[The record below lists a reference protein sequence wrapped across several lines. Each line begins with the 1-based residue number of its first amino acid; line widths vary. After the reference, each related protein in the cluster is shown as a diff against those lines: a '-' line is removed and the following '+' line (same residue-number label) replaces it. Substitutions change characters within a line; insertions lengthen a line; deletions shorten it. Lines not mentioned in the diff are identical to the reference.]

1 MAAALVS
8 IISMAVLGLPVAL
21 AVDRRA
27 RGPLLIGT
35 AFLYGS
41 GLVFFVL
48 LVLSVLHIPWSLL
61 SVTVA
66 GLLGCSVVWF
76 AGRRT
81 QDPGPPALSTQHSAP
96 HLLDLVT
103 LLTLSGYALYATLA
117 HLWEWDFWA
126 IWGLKAR
133 VFLEQ
138 GGIDWRFLGSRWN
151 VFAHPDYPL
160 LVPLNYDFVAL
171 LGGGWSDRWLGVLFV
186 AWAAA
191 VLLIVRGLAAQELPP
206 LPASL
211 LTLAVASL
219 AVSGYV
225 GLAEGTLIAFS
236 GAGVLFIRRAMLF
249 EDAAAWRHGALLLGL
264 AANVKNEGL
273 ALLVAVGIAVLVLRP
288 RMILRLWPAAALAAP
303 WLILRATHALPT
315 DIVAGSVFSRIVARL
330 PYVVPMAR
338 FLLDQLHEPWFWLA
352 LIAGIVIAPAARRR
366 REALVLLV
374 TAVQLAFFITSYLA
388 TPHDPRWHIATSWPR
403 LTVQLALPITFAVI
417 MMLAVSFPGVEESAD
432 AEARSEQP

>member
-8 IISMAVLGLPVAL
+8 IVSMAVLGLPVAL
-21 AVDRRA
+21 AADRRA
-27 RGPLLIGT
+27 RGPLLVGT

-48 LVLSVLHIPWSLL
+48 LALSVIGVRWSLIT
-61 SVTVA
+61 VVA
-66 GLLGCSVVWF
+66 GLLGCWVAAVVIWWL
-76 AGRRT
+76 RRNQVT
-81 QDPGPPALSTQHSAP
+81 QKPGNPVRP
-96 HLLDLVT
+96 HLLDLIT
-103 LLTLSGYALYATLA
+103 LLTLTGYALYATIA
-117 HLWEWDFWA
+117 HLWEWDYWA

-133 VFLEQ
+133 VFLEH
-138 GGIDWRFLGSRWN
+138 GGIDWRFLESRWN

-186 AWAAA
+186 AWAVA
-191 VLLIVRGLAAQELPP
+191 VLLIVRGLAAQELPAF
-206 LPASL
+206 PASL
-211 LTLAVASL
+211 ITLATASVAI
-219 AVSGYV
+219 SGYV
-225 GLAEGTLIAFS
+225 GLAEGTLIAF
-236 GAGVLFIRRAMLF
+236 GAAGVLFIRRAILF
-249 EDAAAWRHGALLLGL
+249 DDPAAWRHGALLLGL
-264 AANVKNEGL
+264 AANAKNEGL
-273 ALLVAVGIAVLVLRP
+273 ALLVAVGIAVLILKP
-288 RMILRLWPAAALAAP
+288 RMVLRLWPAAALAAP
-303 WLILRATHALPT
+303 WLILRATHVLPT

-330 PYVVPMAR
+330 PYAVPMAR
-338 FLLDQLHEPWFWLA
+338 FLLARLHQPWFWLA

-366 REALVLLV
+366 REALVLIV

-432 AEARSEQP
+432 AEARSEQH